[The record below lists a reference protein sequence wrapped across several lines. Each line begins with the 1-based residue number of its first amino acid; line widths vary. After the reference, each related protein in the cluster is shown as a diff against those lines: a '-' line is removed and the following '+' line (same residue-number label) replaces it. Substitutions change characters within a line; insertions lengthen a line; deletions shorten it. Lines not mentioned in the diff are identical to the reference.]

1 MPVPTIEPDDKS
13 RPLGCQQCKS
23 YKKDMIVVRKS
34 LNSGMTFGQIP
45 LGYGVVF
52 VYRGTCVGRVNGCF
66 VVRYLVSKR
75 ILRLSESRTDPT
87 QRQRPTR
94 VIPGAIFLFAPMFFH
109 LKASISRN
117 EEN

>member
-87 QRQRPTR
+87 QRQRPTHGLYR
-94 VIPGAIFLFAPMFFH
+94 ALYFCLH
-109 LKASISRN
+109 LCFST
-117 EEN
+117 